1 MSTSLAIAPSPY
13 CQGTSLRNP
22 LSAITYFRRNPGKV
36 LPMGFVIVLS
46 VFLIAS
52 VATIV
57 NSIDLTIL
65 TIYGYTRHYTYAI
78 PQRVTQRVPD
88 DQVAIIRK
96 DPRIDRVMEA
106 SVFFTN
112 IKTVMGRLPF
122 VVLGVSSEDRDY
134 LLERV
139 GTRLLEGRL
148 PAEGMPEAVLSEPL
162 ARNKK
167 VKVGDTI
174 AGPADE
180 GGISGSPV
188 PVKLVGILQGPTWI
202 GFTSKSFT
210 DATFL
215 TAPRTA
221 VFTTQ
226 DPRDLMA
233 VNQDLMPSGRK
244 DQGKLAPAKVQLLS
258 FQNLVREL
266 RDSLSSMYLI
276 MAVVNG
282 TVIFVIALMSGMLS
296 NIYFTQRIAEFAVL
310 AAIGYQRTR
319 LLVRV
324 VAETALLTALGWA
337 LGAMLTLVVLSYF
350 KDVVFEPRG
359 MIINPRDLFAYR
371 YTIPIPISITLFAV
385 ATIGLRLMRFDPVS
399 IIERR

>member
-1 MSTSLAIAPSPY
+1 M
-13 CQGTSLRNP
+13 RNP
-22 LSAITYFRRNPGKV
+22 LSALTYFRRNPGKV

-78 PQRVTQRVPD
+78 PQRVTQRVPE
-88 DQVAIIRK
+88 DQIQIIRR
-96 DPRIDRVMEA
+96 DPRTDRVMEA

-122 VVLGVSSEDRDY
+122 VVLGVSPEDRDY
-134 LLERV
+134 LLKRV
-139 GTRLLEGRL
+139 GTGLIEGRL
-148 PAEGMPEAVLSEPL
+148 PAEGMPEAVISEPL

-174 AGPADE
+174 AGPTDA

-188 PVKLVGILQGPTWI
+188 PVKLVGILKGPVWI
-202 GFTSKSFT
+202 AFTSKAFC
-210 DATFL
+210 DATFI
-215 TAPRTA
+215 TTPRTT
-221 VFTTQ
+221 VFTTKN
-226 DPRDLMA
+226 PSDLFA
-233 VNQDLMPSGRK
+233 LNEDLLPHMDKAAGL
-244 DQGKLAPAKVQLLS
+244 LAPSKVQLLS
-258 FQNLVREL
+258 FQNLVAEL

-276 MAVVNG
+276 MAIVNG

-310 AAIGYQRTR
+310 AAIGYQRAR
-319 LLVRV
+319 LLARV
-324 VAETALLTALGWA
+324 VGETALLTALGWA
-337 LGAMLTLVVLSYF
+337 LGAAITLVVMAYF
-350 KDVVFEPRG
+350 KEAVFEPRG
-359 MIINPRDLFAYR
+359 MLINPRDLFAYR

-385 ATIGLRLMRFDPVS
+385 ATIAVRLMRLDPVT

>member
-1 MSTSLAIAPSPY
+1 MQRSVSA
-13 CQGTSLRNP
+13 P

-57 NSIDLTIL
+57 NSIDLTIR
-65 TIYGYTRHYTYAI
+65 TIYGYTRHYSYVI

-88 DQVAIIRK
+88 DQVAVVRR
-96 DPRIDRVMEA
+96 DPRTDRVMEA

-122 VVLGVSSEDRDY
+122 VVLGVEADHRDY
-134 LLERV
+134 LLRRV
-139 GTRLLEGRL
+139 GTRLTAGRL

-167 VKVGDTI
+167 VRIGDTI

-188 PVKLVGILQGPTWI
+188 PVRLVGILEGPTWI
-202 GFTSKSFT
+202 AFTSKAFT
-210 DATFL
+210 DMTFL
-215 TAPRTA
+215 TAPRTI
-221 VFTTQ
+221 VFTTKN
-226 DPRDLMA
+226 PRDLLA
-233 VNQDLMPSGRK
+233 LNQELMPSGNKQAGR
-244 DQGKLAPAKVQLLS
+244 LAPAKVQLLS
-258 FQNLVREL
+258 YQNLVREL

-276 MAVVNG
+276 LAVVNG

-310 AAIGYQRTR
+310 AAIGYRRTR
-319 LLVRV
+319 LLGRV
-324 VAETALLTALGWA
+324 VGETVLMTLAGWV
-337 LGAMLTLVVLSYF
+337 LGAVLTLFVLSYL
-350 KDVVFEPRG
+350 KEAVFEPRG

-371 YTIPIPISITLFAV
+371 YTIPIPFSITLFAV
-385 ATIGLRLMRFDPVS
+385 ATIALRLVRLDPVT